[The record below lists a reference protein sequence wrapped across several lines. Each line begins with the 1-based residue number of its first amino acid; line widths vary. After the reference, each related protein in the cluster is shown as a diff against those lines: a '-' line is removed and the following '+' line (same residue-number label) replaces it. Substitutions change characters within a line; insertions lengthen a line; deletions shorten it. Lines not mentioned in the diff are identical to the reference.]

1 MHIVV
6 DNDARIFRKD
16 GVPFFYLADTVW
28 MAFANLSLE
37 EWDFYTT
44 FRQRQ
49 GFNVLQIS
57 ILPVQHDM
65 SFDQNTIYPYAV
77 QGDGTIDFN
86 SINEAYFQKAVKMLE
101 IACAKGFTPVLTVLW
116 NCYVPTAWAA
126 EALRS
131 KACMPEDFLTEY
143 AAYVAERFRSFDPI
157 WVVSGD
163 TNFETETVI
172 RYYETLLGQLRRR
185 CPDSLFTMHMT
196 PDGQLPEVF
205 LKPGG
210 IDFYLYQSGHFGD
223 RQDLAFL
230 LADHFFSSAFL
241 KPIVNGE
248 PCYEGHCYIG
258 QSRRFSRYEVRKAM
272 WQSVLSGAG
281 AGVAYGAH
289 GLWGFYRK
297 GSAFTSTENSGVP
310 YDWRDALLFKGADDA
325 VYLKALSEEYG
336 LGTMLPWALPAQS
349 VSPEIRA
356 AATRSLNRIAIY
368 MPWPVALSLKLDC
381 TGYDARAVLLESR
394 QELLVGLCS
403 QNETTTIDIPPVS
416 GDYLLLLTKDSTLQK
431 ADHE

>member
-1 MHIVV
+1 MIV

-37 EWDFYTT
+37 EWDLYTT

-49 GFNVLQIS
+49 GFNALQIS
-57 ILPVQHDM
+57 ILPIQHDM
-65 SFDQNTIYPYAV
+65 SFDRNTTYPYAV
-77 QGDGTIDFN
+77 RSDGAIDFD
-86 SINEAYFQKAVKMLE
+86 SINEAYFEKAVKMLE
-101 IACAKGFTPVLTVLW
+101 ISCKKGFTPVLTALW

-126 EALRS
+126 NALRS
-131 KACMPEDFLTEY
+131 RTCMPEAFLVEY
-143 AAYVAERFRSFDPI
+143 AAYIAEKFRPFDPI
-157 WVVSGD
+157 WAVSGD
-163 TNFETETVI
+163 TNFETEVVVS
-172 RYYETLLGQLRRR
+172 YYETLLKQLRLR

-205 LKPGG
+205 HRPGG

-230 LADHFFSSAFL
+230 LAERFFSSAFS

-258 QSRRFSRYEVRKAM
+258 QPRRFSRYEVRKAM

-281 AGVAYGAH
+281 AGIAYGAH
-289 GLWGFYRK
+289 GLWSFYRK
-297 GSAFTSTENSGVP
+297 GSTFTNAKSSGIP

-325 VYLKALSEEYG
+325 VYLKALSEEHG
-336 LGTMLPWALPAQS
+336 LSTMLPWALPAQS
-349 VSPEIRA
+349 VSPEMRA
-356 AATRSLNRIAIY
+356 SATRSLNRIAIY
-368 MPWPVALSLKLDC
+368 MPRPVALSLELDC
-381 TGYDARAVLLESR
+381 TGYNARAVLLESR
-394 QELLVGLCS
+394 QELPVGLCS
-403 QNETTTIDIPPVS
+403 QNGTTTIDIPPVC
-416 GDYLLLLTKDSTLQK
+416 GDYLLLLRKVGAL
-431 ADHE
+431 